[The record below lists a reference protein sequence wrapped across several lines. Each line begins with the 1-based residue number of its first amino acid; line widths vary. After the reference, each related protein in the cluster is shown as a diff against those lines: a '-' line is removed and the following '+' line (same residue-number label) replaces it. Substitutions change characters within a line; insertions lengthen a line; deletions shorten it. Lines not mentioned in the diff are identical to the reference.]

1 MKRTRQT
8 MPSLKNASAA
18 CSLSILVLWS
28 AAALASPDPIEHP
41 ERFVRIAAFDWSKA
55 IEDMQANFT
64 LASALPF
71 AVTDVEVV
79 CTHFARSGVEV
90 ASARRTIETILPA
103 HGRLEV
109 RDFDM
114 GTIHAQASSSGCRVV
129 SVSPA

>member
-1 MKRTRQT
+1 ML
-8 MPSLKNASAA
+8 SLKNASAA
-18 CSLSILVLWS
+18 CSASILVLWS
-28 AAALASPDPIEHP
+28 AATFAFASPDPIEHP
-41 ERFVRIAAFDWSKA
+41 ERLVRIAAFDWSKA

-71 AVTDVEVV
+71 AVKQVEVV

-90 ASARRTIETILPA
+90 ASARRTIETVLPA

-109 RDFDM
+109 RELDM

>member
-1 MKRTRQT
+1 
-8 MPSLKNASAA
+8 MPSLKNAFAA
-18 CSLSILVLWS
+18 CSASILVLWS
-28 AAALASPDPIEHP
+28 AAALASPDPVEHP

-55 IEDMQANFT
+55 IEDMQVNFT

-71 AVTDVEVV
+71 AVKDVEVV

-90 ASARRTIETILPA
+90 ASSRRTIETVLPA

-109 RDFDM
+109 REFDM

>member
-1 MKRTRQT
+1 
-8 MPSLKNASAA
+8 MPSLKNAFAA
-18 CSLSILVLWS
+18 CSASILVLWS
-28 AAALASPDPIEHP
+28 AAALASPDPTEHP

-55 IEDMQANFT
+55 IEDMQVNFT

-71 AVTDVEVV
+71 AVKDVEVV

-90 ASARRTIETILPA
+90 ASSRRTIETVLPA

-109 RDFDM
+109 REFDM

>member
-1 MKRTRQT
+1 

-18 CSLSILVLWS
+18 CAASILVLWS
-28 AAALASPDPIEHP
+28 AAALAFAPPDPIEHP

-55 IEDMQANFT
+55 RIEDMQANFT

-71 AVTDVEVV
+71 AVKQVEVV

-90 ASARRTIETILPA
+90 ASARRTIETVLPA

>member
-1 MKRTRQT
+1 
-8 MPSLKNASAA
+8 MPSLKNASTA
-18 CSLSILVLWS
+18 CLASILVLWS
-28 AAALASPDPIEHP
+28 ATALASPDPAENP
-41 ERFVRIAAFDWSKA
+41 ERFVRIAAFDWSKG

-71 AVTDVEVV
+71 PVTDVEVV

-90 ASARRTIETILPA
+90 ASARRTIRTVLPA

-109 RDFDM
+109 REFDM

>member
-1 MKRTRQT
+1 

-18 CSLSILVLWS
+18 CSLSILVLWG
-28 AAALASPDPIEHP
+28 AAALASPDPVEHP

-90 ASARRTIETILPA
+90 ASSRRTIETVLPA

-109 RDFDM
+109 REFDM

>member
-8 MPSLKNASAA
+8 MPSLKNAFAA
-18 CSLSILVLWS
+18 CSTSILVLWS
-28 AAALASPDPIEHP
+28 AAALASPDPTEHP
-41 ERFVRIAAFDWSKA
+41 ERFVRIAAFDWFKS

-71 AVTDVEVV
+71 AVTNVEVV

-90 ASARRTIETILPA
+90 ASARRTIATVLPA

-109 RDFDM
+109 KDFDM

>member
-8 MPSLKNASAA
+8 RLKLKNAVVA
-18 CSLSILVLWS
+18 CSTSVLRLWN
-28 AAALASPDPIEHP
+28 AAALAAPDAAENP
-41 ERFVRIAAFDWSKA
+41 ERFVRIAAFDWSKG

-71 AVTDVEVV
+71 PVTDVEVV

>member
-1 MKRTRQT
+1 ML
-8 MPSLKNASAA
+8 SLKKASAR
-18 CSLSILVLWS
+18 CSATILVLWS
-28 AAALASPDPIEHP
+28 AAAFAFAPPDPIEHP

-55 IEDMQANFT
+55 RIDDMQANFT
-64 LASALPF
+64 IASALPF

-90 ASARRTIETILPA
+90 ATARRTIRTLLPA

-109 RDFDM
+109 RDLDM
-114 GTIHAQASSSGCRVV
+114 GTIHAQASSSGCRIV

>member
-1 MKRTRQT
+1 
-8 MPSLKNASAA
+8 MPSLKNAFAA

-28 AAALASPDPIEHP
+28 AAALASPDPVEHP

-55 IEDMQANFT
+55 IEDMQVNFT

-71 AVTDVEVV
+71 AVKDVEVV
-79 CTHFARSGVEV
+79 CTHFARSGIEV
-90 ASARRTIETILPA
+90 ASARRTIETVLPA

-109 RDFDM
+109 REFDM

-129 SVSPA
+129 SVSPAEAPGA

>member
-1 MKRTRQT
+1 ML
-8 MPSLKNASAA
+8 SLKNASAA
-18 CSLSILVLWS
+18 CSAAILVLWS
-28 AAALASPDPIEHP
+28 AAAFAFASPDPIEHP
-41 ERFVRIAAFDWSKA
+41 ERLVRIAAFDWSKA
-55 IEDMQANFT
+55 RIEDMQANFT

-71 AVTDVEVV
+71 AVKQVEVV

-90 ASARRTIETILPA
+90 ASARRTIETLLPA

-109 RDFDM
+109 RELDM